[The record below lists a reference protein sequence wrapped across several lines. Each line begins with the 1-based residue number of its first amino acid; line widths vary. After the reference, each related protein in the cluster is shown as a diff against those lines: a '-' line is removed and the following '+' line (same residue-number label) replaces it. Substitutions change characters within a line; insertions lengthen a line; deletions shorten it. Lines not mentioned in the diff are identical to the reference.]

1 MEDITDEELLEIE
14 ALVET
19 ALLGTPP
26 FQASV
31 LELIERR
38 LILQKKNPKARMST
52 ITALLRMR
60 ARLRS
65 ATRDDKE

>member
-1 MEDITDEELLEIE
+1 MEDITEEELLEIE

-26 FQASV
+26 FRASV
-31 LELIERR
+31 LELVERR
-38 LILQKKNPKARMST
+38 LVHQRKNPQPRLST
-52 ITALLRMR
+52 ISALLRLR

-65 ATRDDKE
+65 ARE